1 MIPAPQS
8 VPGKKIHFLL
18 FAVAVFVGNWLIVR
32 YLSKTGSS
40 EIPEWPI
47 GFDFLLLIPLLYL
60 WLNRKQGRQAFI
72 GAVALFGLGILLGSW
87 ILPDESKSAWL
98 VLEQA
103 RFIVLIGIVLTQA
116 ILIFLMIREVMA
128 KKDSHNLDIAVDE
141 AIGHRFGREGV
152 ANLMRIEAR
161 MWLYALLRKPIRH
174 DFPGE
179 QHFYYHLHQGNASN
193 QQAFLILIGAEIP
206 IAHLLLH
213 LYSPTLALFITAT
226 SLYGFIFLLAE
237 YRATLYRPISIAG
250 EKLHIRCGV
259 IGDQVV
265 IFHDIASVKNCEG
278 RIKRAPKRLR
288 FTGTQHANVQ
298 IQLKPETCLDTLF
311 GKKPIDEI
319 VLAVDNPASFITAI
333 RTKIDVPD
341 AT

>member
-1 MIPAPQS
+1 MISTQQS
-8 VPGKKIHFLL
+8 VPNKKLYFLL
-18 FAVAVFVGNWLIVR
+18 FAGLVFTGNWLMVR
-32 YLSKTGSS
+32 YLSNASSS

-47 GFDFLLLIPLLYL
+47 GFDFLLLLPLMYL
-60 WLNRKQGRQAFI
+60 WINRKQGRQAFI
-72 GAVALFGLGILLGSW
+72 GAIALFGVGVLLGSW
-87 ILPDESKSAWL
+87 ILPDESKNAWL
-98 VLEQA
+98 VLEQL
-103 RFIVLIGIVLTQA
+103 RFIVLVGIVLTQA
-116 ILIFLMIREVMA
+116 LLIFLMIREVMA
-128 KKDSHNLDIAVDE
+128 KQASHNLDIAVDE
-141 AIGHRFGREGV
+141 AIGHRFGREGL

-161 MWLYALLRKPIRH
+161 MWLYALLRKPIKH
-174 DFPGE
+174 EFPGE

-237 YRATLYRPISIAG
+237 YRATLYRPISLVG

-259 IGDQVV
+259 IGDQDVL
-265 IFHDIASVKNCEG
+265 FRDIASVKNSEG
-278 RIKRAPKRLR
+278 RIRRAPRRLR

-298 IQLKPETCLDTLF
+298 IQLKPDTCLDTLF

-319 VLAVDNPASFITAI
+319 YLALDNPTSFITAI
-333 RTKIDVPD
+333 RSRIDLPD

>member
-1 MIPAPQS
+1 MIPTQQSAPN
-8 VPGKKIHFLL
+8 KKLYFLL
-18 FAVAVFVGNWLIVR
+18 FAGMVFTGNWLIVR
-32 YLSKTGSS
+32 YLSNASSS

-47 GFDFLLLIPLLYL
+47 GFDFLLFLPMVYL
-60 WLNRKQGRQAFI
+60 WLNRQQGRQAFI
-72 GAVALFGLGILLGSW
+72 GAIALFGLGVLIGSW
-87 ILPDESKSAWL
+87 ILPDESKNAWL
-98 VLEQA
+98 VLEQL

-116 ILIFLMIREVMA
+116 ILIFLMIREVIA
-128 KKDSHNLDIAVDE
+128 KKESHNLDIAVDE
-141 AIGHRFGREGV
+141 AIGRRFGREGF

-161 MWLYALLRKPIRH
+161 MWLYALLRKPIKH
-174 DFPGE
+174 AFPGE
-179 QHFYYHLHQGNASN
+179 QHFHYHLHQGNASN

-213 LYSPTLALFITAT
+213 LYSTTLALFITAT

-237 YRATLYRPISIAG
+237 YRATLYRPISIDG

-259 IGDQVV
+259 IGDQALLLRE
-265 IFHDIASVKNCEG
+265 IASVENCEG

-319 VLAVDNPASFITAI
+319 YLAVDNPASFITAI
-333 RTKIDVPD
+333 RTRINLPD

>member
-1 MIPAPQS
+1 MISTSSTVQR
-8 VPGKKIHFLL
+8 KKLYFLL
-18 FAVAVFVGNWLIVR
+18 FAVMVFTGNWLIVR
-32 YLSKTGSS
+32 HLSITSPA
-40 EIPEWPI
+40 EIPEWPM
-47 GFDFLLLIPLLYL
+47 GFDFLLLLPLLYL

-72 GAVALFGLGILLGSW
+72 GAIALFGLGILLGSW
-87 ILPDESKSAWL
+87 ILPDESKNAWS
-98 VLEQA
+98 VLEQL

-128 KKDSHNLDIAVDE
+128 KKESHNLDIAVDE
-141 AIGHRFGREGV
+141 AIGYRFGREGF

-161 MWLYALLRKPIRH
+161 LWLYALLRKPIRH
-174 DFPGE
+174 EFPGE
-179 QHFYYHLHQGNASN
+179 QHFHYHLHQGNASN
-193 QQAFLILIGAEIP
+193 QQAFLILIGVEIP

-237 YRATLYRPISIAG
+237 YRATLYRPISIVG
-250 EKLHIRCGV
+250 DKLHIRCGV
-259 IGDQVV
+259 IGDQLVS
-265 IFHDIASVKNCEG
+265 FHYIASVKNSEG
-278 RIKRAPKRLR
+278 RIRRAPRRLR
-288 FTGTQHANVQ
+288 FTGPQHANVQ

-319 VLAVDNPASFITAI
+319 YLVVDNPASFITAI
-333 RTKIDVPD
+333 RTRIDLPD